1 MEGMFCFRNLKV
13 SRQKMLSW
21 KGNLKWFRRDCKI
34 YMKGTVKVLF
44 HVWKICYFHSFVY
57 DLKYFF
63 LFPFFYYSYKW
74 EQDYIMFKWLKT
86 IPLWGRNFFHTW
98 YFGENKSNK
107 SYLSEAW
114 SFFQVKAVF
123 TVTARITS
131 TFISSSAKW
140 LIICNLSQILDILK
154 VAVNIFWP

>member
-44 HVWKICYFHSFVY
+44 HVWKICYFHSSVY
-57 DLKYFF
+57 DLKIRFSF
-63 LFPFFYYSYKW
+63 SFFFYSCKW
-74 EQDYIMFKWLKT
+74 EQDYIMFNWLKT

-98 YFGENKSNK
+98 YFVENKSSK
-107 SYLSEAW
+107 SYLSQAW
-114 SFFQVKAVF
+114 SFFQVTAVF

-140 LIICNLSQILDILK
+140 LIICKLSQILDILK
-154 VAVNIFWP
+154 VALNIFWP